1 MKKVIETILEEEK
14 KARDRVEAAREKAKQ
29 IRIEAE
35 KESQE
40 ILAEARQKGMEESK
54 ALVSQAEEDARKQK
68 NEELAKASQLNESL
82 WTEKKKAIDQTV
94 EVLYRKVLGE
104 DVVTK

>member
-35 KESQE
+35 AESQK
-40 ILAEARQKGMEESK
+40 ILAEAHQKGMEESK
-54 ALVSQAEEDARKQK
+54 SLVNQAEAEARKKK
-68 NEELAKASQLNESL
+68 NEELAQTSQLSESL
-82 WTEKKKAIDQTV
+82 WTEKKEVIGQTV

-104 DVVTK
+104 DVVST